1 MAYKELI
8 KSLTPIRSYAK
19 DFFVYGF
26 KSRTDFRQKSPRSYD
41 NEKRRLESW
50 LSPYMTFQ
58 QDSRKK
64 NMFLSMDCRTLQ
76 HNPLYRLFETKS
88 FTTMDLL
95 LHFFILDIL
104 SARGALTLP
113 ELWNQ
118 LVAQYPV
125 VDKAGNIPDESTV
138 RKKCKEYTELG
149 LLNKEKCGRH
159 VFYSVAKDPI
169 NVSAWDLPI
178 FFGSETCPLG
188 VIGFYMWQRLGMG
201 TFPLSFKHH
210 YIFGALDMEIM
221 DTLLQSI
228 REKRKIRITMFS
240 GTKTG
245 LVYPWKLCI
254 STQSGRQ
261 YLLGVLNQKP
271 LFFRLDH
278 IASVQME
285 SVYETFPLTDGQ
297 MQDIL
302 SHLWGTSGGKIH
314 RLYHVEV
321 YFQVNSEETFILQ
334 RLEREKRCG
343 KVTKAGP
350 TLYKYEV
357 SVYDPLEMIPWLRT
371 FIGRIVS
378 IHSDHPRLE
387 KRFQADLEALFH
399 LYGIKDLS

>member
-8 KSLTPIRSYAK
+8 KSLAPVRSYAK

-26 KSRTDFRQKSPRSYD
+26 KSRSDFHQKSPRSYD

-64 NMFLSMDCRTLQ
+64 NMFLSMDCRTLA

-95 LHFFILDIL
+95 LHFFLLDIL
-104 SARGALTLP
+104 SDEESLPLP
-113 ELWNQ
+113 ELWNR
-118 LVAQYPV
+118 LVTQYPV

-149 LLNKEKCGRH
+149 LLNKEKRGRH
-159 VFYSVAKDPI
+159 VFYSMAKDPMDL
-169 NVSAWDLPI
+169 SAWELPI
-178 FFGSETCPLG
+178 LFGSEVCPLG
-188 VIGFYMWQRLGMG
+188 VLGFFMLQRLRGNS
-201 TFPLSFKHH
+201 FPLSFKHH

-221 DTLLQSI
+221 DTVLQSI
-228 REKRKIRITMFS
+228 REKRKIRLKMFS
-240 GTKTG
+240 GAETG
-245 LVYPWKLCI
+245 AVYPWKLCV

-261 YLLGVLNQKP
+261 YLLGVIHHRP

-285 SVYETFPLTDGQ
+285 SGYETFPLTDLQ

-314 RLYHVEV
+314 QLYHVEV
-321 YFQVNSEETFILQ
+321 YFQVNPQEKFILQ

-343 KVTKAGP
+343 TVTREGP
-350 TLYKYEV
+350 ELYKYEV
-357 SVYDPLEMIPWLRT
+357 QVYDPLEMIPWFRT

-378 IHSDHPRLE
+378 LHSDHPRLE
-387 KRFQADLEALFH
+387 KRFQADLEALFQ
-399 LYGIKDLS
+399 LYGQ

>member
-8 KSLTPIRSYAK
+8 KSLTPVRNYAK

-26 KSRTDFRQKSPRSYD
+26 KSRTDFRQKSLRSYD

-64 NMFLSMDCRTLQ
+64 NMFLSMDCRTLKN
-76 HNPLYRLFETKS
+76 NPLYRLFETKS

-95 LHFFILDIL
+95 LHFFLLDIL
-104 SARGALTLP
+104 SSHDSLTLP
-113 ELWNQ
+113 TLWNQ
-118 LVAQYPV
+118 LIAQYPV

-149 LLNKEKCGRH
+149 LLQKEKRGRN
-159 VFYSVAKDPI
+159 VFYSLAKDPI
-169 NVSAWDLPI
+169 AVSEWKLPI
-178 FFGSETCPLG
+178 LFGAEMCPLG
-188 VIGFYMWQRLGMG
+188 VIGFYMWQRLGID

-221 DTLLQSI
+221 DTLLQSM
-228 REKRKIRITMFS
+228 REKRKIRLTMFS
-240 GTKTG
+240 GAQTG
-245 LVYPWKLCI
+245 MVYPWKLCI

-261 YLLGVLNQKP
+261 YLLGVINHRP

-285 SVYETFPLTDGQ
+285 SVYDSFPLIDEK

-321 YFQVNSEETFILQ
+321 YFQVNPQETFILK

-343 KVTKAGP
+343 AVTKEGP
-350 TLYKYEV
+350 ELYKYAV
-357 SVYDPLEMIPWLRT
+357 QVYDPLEMIPWLRT

-387 KRFQADLEALFH
+387 KRFQADLEALFQ
-399 LYGIKDLS
+399 LYGVLS